1 MGVATPAALQIAIIP
16 DAHRGRHETITLDAG
31 SSAPLEHAFRATMKD
46 LQYLDQLDT
55 LNHGRIA
62 NGNSEAA
69 DLALLQAE
77 GLIGMMPVR
86 TSLSRLCCLTN
97 HL

>member
-55 LNHGRIA
+55 PESWT
-62 NGNSEAA
+62 NSQRQ
-69 DLALLQAE
+69 L
-77 GLIGMMPVR
+77 R
-86 TSLSRLCCLTN
+86 SS
-97 HL
+97 